1 MKELLLWR
9 TVMDVHIQGHTET
22 ALLIQTAERT
32 RATGHHRRVH
42 RDLDSEEEV
51 GTQLRR
57 IAEHQIGR

>member
-1 MKELLLWR
+1 MG
-9 TVMDVHIQGHTET
+9 VHIQERMEM
-22 ALLIQTAERT
+22 ALLIQTVERM